1 MRGHAVDKK
10 TLLTDRVAGRTADV
24 EIEGVGTVTVR
35 ALSRHEMLQ
44 GGKLDDTEAQER
56 YILARAMVDPPMGEH
71 DVAAWQKCSP
81 PGEINAVA
89 MKVNELSGIG
99 KGAEKR
105 SV

>member
-1 MRGHAVDKK
+1 MDKG
-10 TLLTDRVAGRTADV
+10 TLLADRVTDRTADV

-35 ALSRHEMLQ
+35 ALSRHEMIQ
-44 GGKLDDTEAQER
+44 GGKLDDSEAQER
-56 YILARAMVDPPMGEH
+56 YILSKAMVDPPMGEH
-71 DVAAWQKCSP
+71 DVAAWQKASV

-99 KGAEKR
+99 QGADKS

>member
-1 MRGHAVDKK
+1 MDKSA
-10 TLLTDRVAGRTADV
+10 LLVDRVTGTTAEV

-35 ALSRHEMLQ
+35 ALSRHEMIQ
-44 GGKLDDTEAQER
+44 GGKLEDDTMAQER
-56 YILARAMVDPPMGEH
+56 YILSKAMVDPPMGEH

-81 PGEINAVA
+81 PGEINKVA

-99 KGAEKR
+99 KGADKS